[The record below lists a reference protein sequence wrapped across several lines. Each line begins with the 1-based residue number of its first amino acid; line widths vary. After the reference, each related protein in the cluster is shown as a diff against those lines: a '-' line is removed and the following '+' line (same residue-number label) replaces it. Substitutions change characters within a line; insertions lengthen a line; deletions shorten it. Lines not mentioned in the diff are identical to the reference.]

1 MNNYNSTIQYYRI
14 NANNRALA
22 TSNSGGAE
30 NAPTEEIAPPVKGCT
45 YSSGSG
51 SPNIV
56 GVAIGSP
63 ASDFNDFQEGQYLYY
78 VDGSTGD
85 YVLMG
90 QIDEITSITAL
101 VLTASSTGSPT
112 VGAILVASSY
122 LVSTVE
128 SFYIRIA
135 TSTDQAGTNRINLPR
150 IASWRSQGSLT
161 SLNNQ
166 NITQLEQIS
175 NSGFPIVPASPA
187 INIPFTITTRNV
199 FSSGTTVN
207 TYWATPNNFP
217 AYIWIEAVIATGQ
230 EINALAS
237 KTMFRFTTEEF
248 IPEFNV
254 GVNTPVTDVL
264 ANGYN
269 IPTSTNVVTNPPPT
283 Q

>member
-30 NAPTEEIAPPVKGCT
+30 NAPTEEIAPPVLGCT

-63 ASDFNDFQEGQYLYY
+63 ASDFTDFQVGQYLYY
-78 VDGSTGD
+78 VDSLSGD

-90 QIDEITSITAL
+90 QIDEINTTTTL
-101 VLTASSTGSPT
+101 TLTANSTGSPSGSE
-112 VGAILVASSY
+112 VLVASNY

-135 TSTDQAGTNRINLPR
+135 TSTSGAGANKINLPR
-150 IASWRSQGSLT
+150 IANWRSTANLAST
-161 SLNNQ
+161 NNTG
-166 NITQLEQIS
+166 ITQLEQIS

-187 INIPFTITTRNV
+187 INIPFTITTMNV
-199 FSSGTTVN
+199 FSLSGSRN
-207 TYWATPNNFP
+207 TYWGATTDFPN
-217 AYIWIEAVIATGQ
+217 YIWIRAVIATGQ
-230 EINALAS
+230 TINALAS
-237 KTMFRFTTEEF
+237 KTMFRFTTEEN

-254 GVNTPVTDVL
+254 GINTAEREIEL
-264 ANGYN
+264 AGYN
-269 IPTSTNVVTNPPPT
+269 IPISDVFTIG
-283 Q
+283 

>member
-1 MNNYNSTIQYYRI
+1 MNYNSTIQYYRI

-30 NAPTEEIAPPVKGCT
+30 NAPTEEIAPPVAGCT

-56 GVAIGSP
+56 GTVIASP
-63 ASDFNDFQEGQYLYY
+63 SSDFDNFEEGQYLYY
-78 VDGSTGD
+78 VDGSSGD

-90 QIDEITSITAL
+90 QIDEINTSTT
-101 VLTASSTGSPT
+101 LTLTGNSTGSPS
-112 VGAILVASSY
+112 GGEILVASNY

-135 TSTDQAGTNRINLPR
+135 TSTAGAGTNRINLPR
-150 IASWRSQGSLT
+150 IASWRSNANPASP
-161 SLNNQ
+161 NNTG
-166 NITQLEQIS
+166 ITQLEQIS

-199 FSSGTTVN
+199 FDTGGLTN
-207 TYWATPNNFP
+207 TYWVTPNNFP

-230 EINALAS
+230 TINALAS

-248 IPEFNV
+248 IPQFNV
-254 GVNTPVTDVL
+254 GVNTSVTDVL

>member
-1 MNNYNSTIQYYRI
+1 MNYNSTIQYYRI

-30 NAPTEEIAPPVKGCT
+30 NAPTEEIAPPIAGCT

-63 ASDFNDFQEGQYLYY
+63 ASDFTDFQVGQYLYY

-90 QIDEITSITAL
+90 QIDEINTTTTL
-101 VLTASSTGSPT
+101 TLTANSTGSPSGSE
-112 VGAILVASSY
+112 VLVASNY

-135 TSTDQAGTNRINLPR
+135 TSTAGAGANRINLPR
-150 IASWRSQGSLT
+150 IANWRSTASLAST
-161 SLNNQ
+161 NNQ

-175 NSGFPIVPASPA
+175 NSGFPIVLASPA

-199 FSSGTTVN
+199 FDTGGSAN

-230 EINALAS
+230 TINALAS

-248 IPEFNV
+248 IPQFNV
-254 GVNTPVTDVL
+254 GVNTPVTEVS

-269 IPTSTNVVTNPPPT
+269 IPTSTNVGTNPPPT